1 MVATFQCLNPGKVEK
16 VGHKAKKT
24 VSSLKINKEKD
35 KTLAAVSEWGF
46 GGGGL
51 GRGKNLD
58 PGVESE
64 EEEEEEEDDLVFLSG
79 CSEQTRSGPVRV
91 GVSRPNEAGRDFHL
105 RLCEQET
112 SGGGWTVGRSMSSS
126 VLVLALSPL
135 LTCMLLSLGQI
146 RA

>member
-46 GGGGL
+46 GGSGL
-51 GRGKNLD
+51 ARGKNLD

-64 EEEEEEEDDLVFLSG
+64 EEEEMEDDLLDGVHHDLMIPHPRRDILHS
-79 CSEQTRSGPVRV
+79 RSVV
-91 GVSRPNEAGRDFHL
+91 LYFSHL
-105 RLCEQET
+105 KTKNIQL
-112 SGGGWTVGRSMSSS
+112 
-126 VLVLALSPL
+126 
-135 LTCMLLSLGQI
+135 LLSV
-146 RA
+146 

>member
-1 MVATFQCLNPGKVEK
+1 MGSSIKCLNAGKVEK

-46 GGGGL
+46 GGGGGL

-64 EEEEEEEDDLVFLSG
+64 EEEEEEDLLEGVVHHDLMIPHPRRDILHS
-79 CSEQTRSGPVRV
+79 RSVVP
-91 GVSRPNEAGRDFHL
+91 S
-105 RLCEQET
+105 
-112 SGGGWTVGRSMSSS
+112 
-126 VLVLALSPL
+126 
-135 LTCMLLSLGQI
+135 
-146 RA
+146 